1 MDKLSGL
8 KQVIVVRADL
18 KMGKGKIASQVAH
31 ASVEGVLKTL
41 KRNPI
46 KLFKWR
52 REGMKKSVLKV
63 NSKKELLD
71 VKSHADKLGLVTALI
86 IDAGRTQIEP
96 NSKTCLAIGPDY
108 EGKIDK
114 ITGDLKLL

>member
-1 MDKLSGL
+1 MKFGL
-8 KQVIVVRADL
+8 KQVIVVRVDL

-31 ASVEGVLKTL
+31 ASVDGVLKTL

-63 NSKKELLD
+63 NSEEELLA
-71 VKSHADKLGLVTALI
+71 VKSRADKLGLTTALI

-108 EGKIDK
+108 EDKIDRV
-114 ITGDLKLL
+114 TGKLKLL